1 MQYGPNSEG
10 ITMKQQILVID
21 DSKQIHSLIAGI
33 LADESVE
40 IQYAFEG
47 KYGLILASSVRPDV
61 ILLDVEMPGM
71 DGYETCKRLKAD
83 PALFNIPVIFLTAL
97 STTEEKVKGLEL
109 GAADYVTKPF
119 SPSELLARV
128 RVSLRTHRAI
138 LMLESH
144 ALVDFLT
151 GLGNSAMFKSR
162 LAAEVSLRVRTHKA
176 LACIVVDVDNFQAIN
191 DTQGHPFADRLLQ
204 SIAGV
209 ITKSIR
215 VEDVACR
222 LGGDAFV
229 ILNPNT
235 ETNDACLLASRI
247 ETALGK
253 MQLNNRGLPVEVKCS
268 VAVAPSIDVYDRNM
282 FERANEAIDE
292 AKKLGR
298 TGVVVAGAEVL
309 TEAVA

>member
-1 MQYGPNSEG
+1 M
-10 ITMKQQILVID
+10 TMKQQILVID

-47 KYGLILASSVRPDV
+47 KYGLILAASVRPDV

-83 PALFNIPVIFLTAL
+83 PSLFNIPVIFLTAL
-97 STTEEKVKGLEL
+97 STTEDKVKGLEL
-109 GAADYVTKPF
+109 GAADYITKPF

-138 LMLESH
+138 QMLESH

-176 LACIVVDVDNFQAIN
+176 LACIAVDIDNFQAIN

-204 SIAGV
+204 TVAG
-209 ITKSIR
+209 IISKAIR

-229 ILNPNT
+229 ILTPNT
-235 ETNDACLLASRI
+235 EMDDACLLGKRI
-247 ETALGK
+247 EAALRK
-253 MQLNNRGLPVEVKCS
+253 MQLNNRGFAVEVKCS
-268 VAVAPSIDVYDRNM
+268 VAVAPSIDLYDRNM

-292 AKKLGR
+292 AKKLGHE
-298 TGVVVAGAEVL
+298 GLVVANTTTTAEALV
-309 TEAVA
+309 